1 MAGGTQFGGSCFK
14 AMRRILYY
22 TVDLIICL
30 ILTAIF

>member
-1 MAGGTQFGGSCFK
+1 MAGGTRFVGRYFK
-14 AMRRILYY
+14 TIRQILYY